1 MHSDEPFPTSAV
13 FCSRRRA
20 AARDC
25 IERSTDRQK
34 RCETVAHGPGP
45 KSYNFIAVLSP
56 EDVAQI
62 RAEIERLEEA
72 RTRFSDSGILKQID
86 IWIADEK
93 KKLADIVSRNAA

>member
-1 MHSDEPFPTSAV
+1 MAARSTSA
-13 FCSRRRA
+13 
-20 AARDC
+20 
-25 IERSTDRQK
+25 
-34 RCETVAHGPGP
+34 
-45 KSYNFIAVLSP
+45 YNFIAALS

-72 RTRFSDSGILKQID
+72 RKWFNDSGILKQID